1 MTYDKEN
8 RMKAFF
14 EDAVA
19 HTFSYDG
26 DGYKRTEL
34 KNGVLST
41 LIWDGT
47 DYLGR
52 QS

>member
-1 MTYDKEN
+1 
-8 RMKAFF
+8 MKTFA
-14 EDAVA
+14 EDAVVQ
-19 HTFSYDG
+19 TYTYDG

-47 DYLGR
+47 VYLGR